1 MSSSINRV
9 LFVTVFDPND
19 AHKYE
24 ASQDVVEGPVLLPKY
39 QNLDEDVDE
48 IDLLSETDFSSDD
61 SSSDDSDDN
70 SLASFIVSDDDD
82 DENKENVEDVKS
94 LERSRK
100 RKAEKKKAERRRR
113 LEKQQKRKSDKKEK
127 KKKKK
132 SLQQQREGERQF
144 KSGILTQKE
153 DEAKK
158 KAIAQTLAYHELSG
172 GGSRKWV
179 NELEKK
185 KEEEKKKKDREDEAV
200 IYLSRPANNKPLVK
214 QRIVLSPTWSV
225 ATHAVVFAKGSA
237 QGTFEVVNFERQP
250 KEGGPA
256 SKPFMF
262 NVPMAQLPHLIEAV
276 EKAVTA
282 IQARRDH
289 VITEAELWAKI
300 KKDGGPDDPVDMHRM
315 KLERNNNV
323 AFTTIKFNSFAVRVE
338 DIQLPGYKAN
348 SSFEAIS
355 ISRKV
360 DPDKVGPKGITEFNI
375 GIPISLGPSLL
386 TALKCLAKLN
396 TPDDD
401 GSDVGEA

>member
-172 GGSRKWV
+172 GGPRKWV
-179 NELEKK
+179 DELEKK
-185 KEEEKKKKDREDEAV
+185 KEGEKKKDREDEAV
-200 IYLSRPANNKPLVK
+200 IYLSRPANNRPLVR